1 MNRLHPKFRT
11 LAVARRIVSG
21 GRPATSVIDDRT
33 NAERWIKRF
42 ASGDIEVGAHII
54 KGEHATVIHPVAAT
68 GAAQRANM
76 RVLYIHGGGMVYYNS
91 AVFTPLLQFWANTLG
106 TPIEAF
112 DYQKAPEHTLEE
124 SISGLMQC
132 MCAQL
137 NDDDARPTVLAG
149 DSVGALLALYIAA
162 RHRPGRFAKL
172 LLIYPVLE
180 LQSEHPSYTEYGEGY
195 FLDASAMRR
204 FKEFLLPYFQ
214 ANGFDPFKLSAEERC
229 ALPPCTLVTSG
240 CDVLCDEGLS
250 WKATMEKSDVVVQHC
265 HFDDLPHDF
274 CLYAGKLD
282 VARAAVKR
290 ILSTLHVI
298 ETNDVEMNGDVGDGF

>member
-1 MNRLHPKFRT
+1 MHPEFRA
-11 LAVARRIVSG
+11 LAAARKIIGG
-21 GRPATSVIDDRT
+21 GRPAISIMEDRA
-33 NAERWIKRF
+33 NAERWIRRF
-42 ASGDIEVGAHII
+42 ASGEIEAGAHIV
-54 KGEHATVIHPVAAT
+54 KGEHATVIHPVAAD

-91 AVFTPLLQFWANTLG
+91 AIFTPLLQFWANTLG

-132 MCAQL
+132 IDAQL
-137 NDDDARPTVLAG
+137 DDDGRPTVLAG
-149 DSVGALLALYIAA
+149 DSVGALLALYIAT

-180 LQSEHPSYTEYGEGY
+180 LQSEHPSYAEYGEGY

-204 FKEFLLPYFQ
+204 FREFLLPYFQ
-214 ANGFDPFKLSAEERC
+214 THGFDPFKLSAEERC

-240 CDVLCDEGLS
+240 CDVLRDEGLS
-250 WKATMEKSDVVVQHC
+250 WKVAMEKSDVAVRHY

-274 CLYAGKLD
+274 CLYTGKLD
-282 VARAAVKR
+282 VARTAVKR
-290 ILSTLHVI
+290 ILSTLNAT
-298 ETNDVEMNGDVGDGF
+298 ETNEVEMNGGV